1 MKDEE
6 QEGGHASWPI
16 VWNVWCKCL
25 ESGLRLTVFP
35 VGSSEIFVQVGPD
48 DAESAYYTL
57 VIVTVRSK
65 PIKGSSGI
73 RIQSLDLSLLPRARS
88 RTYTLSI

>member
-1 MKDEE
+1 MRDEE

-35 VGSSEIFVQVGPD
+35 VGSTEIFVSSQSRWRS
-48 DAESAYYTL
+48 EHTL
-57 VIVTVRSK
+57 H
-65 PIKGSSGI
+65 
-73 RIQSLDLSLLPRARS
+73 PRHRHCAQ
-88 RTYTLSI
+88 